1 MRRSLFEL
9 QRGIAAAVE
18 DYHRREYRRDWRD
31 HEPRPDDEAWR
42 DDEAWPDE
50 D

>member
-1 MRRSLFEL
+1 MRRSLFEM

-18 DYHRREYRRDWRD
+18 DYHRREYRRDDRRDWRYD
-31 HEPRPDDEAWR
+31 EPRPYDE
-42 DDEAWPDE
+42 DWPDE